1 MIQIEAVWGENNG
14 KIFGKWEISD
24 FFKNIKIF
32 VFPMMSLLTFIFSL
46 AQISQNLL
54 KKDRNIKMIQIEVV
68 WGENGAKHSS
78 PSLHLAAPSGKIGPY
93 NIIYGISMFLQKST
107 RQWLIIVMLWI
118 SALGFVY
125 QCNFLNLQ
133 KLFDYIKNC
142 WRKIEEHFSYGFIG

>member
-1 MIQIEAVWGENNG
+1 MKNFRFFKKF
-14 KIFGKWEISD
+14 KIFI
-24 FFKNIKIF
+24 
-32 VFPMMSLLTFIFSL
+32 FPMMSSLTFIFSY
-46 AQISQNLL
+46 AKINWNLF

-68 WGENGAKHSS
+68 WGENGAKPSS

-93 NIIYGISMFLQKST
+93 NIMWGNSMFLQKST

-133 KLFDYIKNC
+133 KLFDYIKNTET
-142 WRKIEEHFSYGFIG
+142 KSKNFFYMAP